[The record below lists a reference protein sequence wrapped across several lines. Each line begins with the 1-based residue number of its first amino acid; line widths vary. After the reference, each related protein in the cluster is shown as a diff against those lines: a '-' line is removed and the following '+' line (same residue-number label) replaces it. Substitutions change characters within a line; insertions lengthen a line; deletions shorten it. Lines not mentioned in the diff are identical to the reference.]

1 MSEGSPGMANQGS
14 ALNVTSRYE
23 NFLFAPICDEPGGM
37 RLSVLSALARMN
49 VDPWEEA
56 ARLAK
61 LSTPDAERTL
71 ISTLNLFPGKRQ
83 RSAETEFLAA
93 RLIALLPKAGQATT
107 AKVATIAGA
116 RAQRNINWL
125 VWLCFA
131 IALSFLLPHQHATT
145 TSAEDAGST
154 STAIPATEGSGAKPA
169 PSDVDSQSDLGKARL
184 PTVPSAEMIPQ

>member
-1 MSEGSPGMANQGS
+1 MSEGGPGMANQGS
-14 ALNVTSRYE
+14 ALNVASRYE

-37 RLSVLSALARMN
+37 RLSVLSALARMD

-83 RSAETEFLAA
+83 RSAETELLAA
-93 RLIALLPKAGQATT
+93 RLIALLPKAGEATA
-107 AKVATIAGA
+107 AKVATMAGV
-116 RAQRNINWL
+116 RAQRNIHWL

-131 IALSFLLPHQHATT
+131 FALSFLLPHQHATT

-154 STAIPATEGSGAKPA
+154 STATPATEGSRAKPA
-169 PSDVDSQSDLGKARL
+169 PSDVDSQSDSGKAHL